1 MLNLQIITSR
11 DNPNVKRIAK
21 LTKRDQA
28 KKEGLIYLEGIRLCE
43 EALASGQ
50 KAVEVIVS
58 EDKITWA
65 KEFTP
70 GIEPLVLSRDVF
82 TKISR
87 TVNPQGVALV
97 IREPLIKADIPFNNN
112 GKDIYLVLENT
123 QDPGNLGTMI
133 RTADAFGLTAVIV
146 SPTTCDPYNDKV
158 IRATMGS
165 VWHIPIVRKTM
176 DECFDFFE
184 SAGIDT
190 IATHLKGSELGNGD
204 LKLPCAF
211 FIGNEGEGLTDG
223 TSSRC
228 FKLVKI
234 PMKGK
239 AESLNAAVAASVI
252 AYELSKLL

>member
-1 MLNLQIITSR
+1 MT
-11 DNPNVKRIAK
+11 
-21 LTKRDQA
+21 
-28 KKEGLIYLEGIRLCE
+28 
-43 EALASGQ
+43 SGQ
-50 KAVEVIVS
+50 KAEEVIVS
-58 EDKITWA
+58 EDRTGWA

-70 GIEPLVLSRDVF
+70 DIEPLILSRDVF
-82 TKISR
+82 TKISQ

-97 IREPLIKADIPFNNN
+97 IREPQIRADFPFNND

-133 RTADAFGLTAVIV
+133 RTADAFGMTAVIV

-165 VWHIPIVRKTM
+165 VWHIPIIRKTM
-176 DECFDFFE
+176 AECFEFFE
-184 SAGIDT
+184 NAKIGT
-190 IATHLKGSELGNGD
+190 LATHLKGSELGNGD

-211 FIGNEGEGLTDG
+211 FIGNEGDGLTDE

-228 FKLVKI
+228 SKLVKI

-239 AESLNAAVAASVI
+239 AESLNAAVAASI
-252 AYELSKLL
+252 IGYELSKLV

>member
-1 MLNLQIITSR
+1 MR
-11 DNPNVKRIAK
+11 GGFDER
-21 LTKRDQA
+21 
-28 KKEGLIYLEGIRLCE
+28 
-43 EALASGQ
+43 
-50 KAVEVIVS
+50 S
-58 EDKITWA
+58 EDRTGWA

-70 GIEPLVLSRDVF
+70 DIEPLILSRDVF
-82 TKISR
+82 TKISQ

-97 IREPLIKADIPFNNN
+97 IREPQIRADFPINND

-133 RTADAFGLTAVIV
+133 RTADAFGMTAVIV

-165 VWHIPIVRKTM
+165 VWHIPIIRKTM
-176 DECFDFFE
+176 AECFE
-184 SAGIDT
+184 
-190 IATHLKGSELGNGD
+190 

-211 FIGNEGEGLTDG
+211 FIGNEGDGLTDE

-228 FKLVKI
+228 SKLVKI

-239 AESLNAAVAASVI
+239 AESLNAAVAASI
-252 AYELSKLL
+252 IGYELSKLV